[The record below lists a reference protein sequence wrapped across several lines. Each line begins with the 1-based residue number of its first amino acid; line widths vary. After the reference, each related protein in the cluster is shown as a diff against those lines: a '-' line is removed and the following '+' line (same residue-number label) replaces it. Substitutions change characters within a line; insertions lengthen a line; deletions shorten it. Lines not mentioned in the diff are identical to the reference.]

1 MEQSRC
7 ILHGIFNFH
16 GFMFLIWIIIPV
28 VTVERVT
35 DALAMILE
43 RKDEVDLV
51 MTELHMPDM
60 DGLQL
65 LDEIQK
71 TSKLPVVSE
80 Y

>member
-1 MEQSRC
+1 
-7 ILHGIFNFH
+7 
-16 GFMFLIWIIIPV
+16 MFLIWIIIPV